1 MQGGWTLRKRFTHSA
16 GEIAHDVLGLDSRL
30 RGNGGV
36 DGHGS
41 PATQAD

>member
-1 MQGGWTLRKRFTHSA
+1 MQGGWTLKKRITHSA
-16 GEIAHDVLGLDSRL
+16 GEIAYDVLGLDSRF

-41 PATQAD
+41 PATQAG